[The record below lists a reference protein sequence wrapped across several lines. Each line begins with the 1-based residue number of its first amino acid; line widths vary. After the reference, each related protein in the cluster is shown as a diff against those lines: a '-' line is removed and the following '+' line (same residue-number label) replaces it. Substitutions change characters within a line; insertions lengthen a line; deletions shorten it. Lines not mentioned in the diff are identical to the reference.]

1 VPGLRPGPAGLIT
14 GVLAL
19 DYALAGLGLGAI
31 AALSGVGLLI
41 TYRATGVFNV
51 AHGAVAM
58 IAAYLFWQLTDGW
71 GMSVWLAAALI
82 LLVIAPAFGVALER
96 AVFRPLQRRAATAA
110 ESLVATIG
118 LLVLLVGVAFVTWGA
133 PARHPKSLFPQ
144 RVLHPGSLTVH
155 LDAFSDLAVVLVGT
169 TVLGLVLRMTP
180 LGTQIRAV
188 VDRRDLA
195 ELSGVD
201 ADRVSAIGWAIG
213 CVFAALTGILLA
225 AQLSLD
231 PFGLTLVVLE
241 TFAMPVIAGL
251 TSIPI
256 AIAAG
261 IALGIGQSEMN
272 LWSPGNTSALSVWNA
287 LHANLPVVMLLVA
300 LLVRSR
306 LAEAGGDAGSATTFA
321 RRRAA
326 EPSARRMAVQYTVAA
341 IGMFLPLTFGDVAL
355 RQAQEIP
362 ALAII
367 FVSIVSVTGYS
378 GQISLGQAGYAGL
391 GALFFAKVS
400 TSTPQLV
407 ALLVAAIAAGIVG
420 FLTGYP
426 AIRRRGLFLALTT
439 FAVGAFVSR
448 FVFAQPYFTTNVD
461 VRRPSVFGVSL
472 EGDHAFYLFELTML
486 AVAFL
491 VMYNLRNGALG
502 RSLVAIRDSEEGAR
516 SVGVD
521 VRVLKILI
529 FTVSAMLAGLG
540 GALLAQQAQAF
551 NPTAFDPLAASLP
564 WFAVVVVFG
573 ADSAAAAVI
582 GAAFLVLVNGLTGQ
596 DNAYLIPV
604 GLLAAFLG
612 RLPGGAAEA
621 VRRFTDWLSTPTA
634 LLRRYADAVPAPRPA
649 LVLSEQGR
657 AALARMRAARAAA
670 GDS

>member
-1 VPGLRPGPAGLIT
+1 M
-14 GVLAL
+14 LAL

-31 AALSGVGLLI
+31 AALSGVGLLV
-41 TYRATGVFNV
+41 TYRATGVFNI
-51 AHGAVAM
+51 AHGAIAM
-58 IAAYLFWQLTDGW
+58 LAAYLFWQLTDEW
-71 GMSVWLAAALI
+71 GVPAWASA
-82 LLVIAPAFGVALER
+82 LLVIAGLAPAFGVLLER
-96 AVFRPLQRRAATAA
+96 VVFRPLQRRAAGAA

-118 LLVLLVGVAFVTWGA
+118 LLVLLLGIAYVVWGA
-133 PARHPKSLFPQ
+133 QTRHPTSLFSQ

-155 LDAFSDLAVVLVGT
+155 VDAFADLGVVIVGTAILGVVL
-169 TVLGLVLRMTP
+169 RRSA

-188 VDRRDLA
+188 VDRRELA
-195 ELSGVD
+195 ELAGVD
-201 ADRVSAIGWAIG
+201 ADRVAAVGWAIG

-241 TFAMPVIAGL
+241 TFAIPVIAGL

-261 IALGIGQSEMN
+261 IALGVGQSEMN
-272 LWSPGNTSALSVWNA
+272 LWAPSGSQLVSIWDAF
-287 LHANLPVVMLLVA
+287 HANLLVVLLLLA
-300 LLVRSR
+300 LLARRR
-306 LAEAGGDAGSATTFA
+306 LAEAGGDAGITTTFA

-326 EPSARRMAVQYTVAA
+326 ELPVQRLALQYTVAA
-341 IGMFLPLTFGDVAL
+341 IAMFLPLTFGDVHL

-362 ALAII
+362 ALALI
-367 FVSIVSVTGYS
+367 FVSIVTVTGYS

-400 TSTPQLV
+400 ADTPQLV
-407 ALLVAAIAAGIVG
+407 ALLIAALAAGAVG

-448 FVFAQPYFTTNVD
+448 FVFAQPYFTGNVE
-461 VRRPSVFGVSL
+461 VNRPSLFGLSL
-472 EGDHAFYLFELTML
+472 QGDRAFYLFELAIL

-491 VMYNLRNGALG
+491 VMYNLRTGALG
-502 RSLVAIRDSEEGAR
+502 RSLIAIRDSEDGAR

-521 VRVLKILI
+521 VRILKVLI

-540 GALLAQQAQAF
+540 GALLAQQAHAF
-551 NPTAFDPLAASLP
+551 DATAFDPLAASLP

-573 ADSAAAAVI
+573 ADSAVAAVI
-582 GAAFLVLVNGLTGQ
+582 GAAFVVLVNGVTGQ
-596 DNAYLIPV
+596 PNAYLIPI
-604 GLLAAFLG
+604 GLMAAFLG
-612 RLPGGAAEA
+612 RLPGGAAELG
-621 VRRFTDWLSTPTA
+621 RRGYEWVLTPTA
-634 LLRRYADAVPAPRPA
+634 LLRRYAAATSPPPTRTLTPA
-649 LVLSEQGR
+649 GR
-657 AALARMRAARAAA
+657 AALVRLKQARLARASE
-670 GDS
+670 GPPS

>member
-1 VPGLRPGPAGLIT
+1 M
-14 GVLAL
+14 LAL
-19 DYALAGLGLGAI
+19 NYALAGLGLGAI
-31 AALSGVGLLI
+31 AALSGVGLLV

-58 IAAYLFWQLTDGW
+58 MAAYLFWELTDQW
-71 GMSVWLAAALI
+71 GTPRWVAAALI
-82 LLVIAPAFGVALER
+82 LMVVAPAFGVALER
-96 AVFRPLQRRAATAA
+96 VVFRPLQRWSATAA

-118 LLVLLVGVAFVTWGA
+118 LLVLLVGLAFVLWGA
-133 PARHPKSLFPQ
+133 QFRHPSSLFPQ
-144 RVLHPGSLTVH
+144 KVLHPGSLTVH
-155 LDAFSDLAVVLVGT
+155 IDAFADLAVVVVGT
-169 TVLGLVLRMTP
+169 LAVGLVLALTP

-188 VDRRDLA
+188 VDRRELA

-213 CVFAALTGILLA
+213 SVFAALTGILLA
-225 AQLSLD
+225 SQLALD
-231 PFGLTLVVLE
+231 PFNLTLVVLE
-241 TFAMPVIAGL
+241 TFAMPVLAGL

-261 IALGIGQSEMN
+261 IALGVGQSEMN
-272 LWSPGNTSALSVWNA
+272 LWSPSNDQALSIWNA
-287 LHANLPVVMLLVA
+287 LHANLPIVLLLVA

-306 LAEAGGDAGSATTFA
+306 LAEAGGDAGSTTTFGS
-321 RRRAA
+321 RRAV
-326 EPSARRMAVQYTVAA
+326 EPSVRRLAAQYTVAA
-341 IGMFLPLTFGDVAL
+341 IAMFLPLTFSDVAL
-355 RQAQEIP
+355 RQAQQIP
-362 ALAII
+362 ALAIV
-367 FVSIVSVTGYS
+367 FVSIVAVTGYS

-407 ALLVAAIAAGIVG
+407 ALLVAAVAAGIVG

-448 FVFAQPYFTTNVD
+448 FVFAQPYFTNNLD
-461 VRRPSVFGVSL
+461 VQRPSLFGLSL
-472 EGDHAFYLFELTML
+472 EGDRAFYLFELAML

-502 RSLVAIRDSEEGAR
+502 RSLVALRDSEEGAR

-521 VRVLKILI
+521 VRALKILI

-540 GALLAQQAQAF
+540 GALLAQRAQAF
-551 NPTAFDPLAASLP
+551 DPSAFDPLAASLP

-582 GAAFLVLVNGLTGQ
+582 GAAFIVLVNGLTGQ
-596 DNAYLIPV
+596 ANAYLIPV

-612 RLPGGAAEA
+612 RLPGGAAELS
-621 VRRFTDWLSTPTA
+621 RRFGEWLSTPTA
-634 LLRRYADAVPAPRPA
+634 LLRHYAAATPAPAPPP
-649 LVLSEQGR
+649 VLSARGR
-657 AALARMRAARAAA
+657 AALDRLRAARS
-670 GDS
+670 GEVGS

>member
-1 VPGLRPGPAGLIT
+1 
-14 GVLAL
+14 VLAL
-19 DYALAGLGLGAI
+19 NYALAGLGLGAI
-31 AALSGVGLLI
+31 AALSGVGILL

-51 AHGAVAM
+51 AHGAIAM
-58 IAAYLFWQLTDGW
+58 IAAYLFWQLTDQW
-71 GMSVWLAAALI
+71 GMPVWIAAAI
-82 LLVIAPAFGVALER
+82 VLLVFAPGLGFALER
-96 AVFRPLQRRAATAA
+96 AVFRPLHRRSATAA

-118 LLVLLVGVAFVTWGA
+118 LLVLLVGIAYVVWGA
-133 PARHPKSLFPQ
+133 QARHPASLFSQ

-155 LDAFSDLAVVLVGT
+155 LDSVADLAVVVVGT
-169 TVLGLVLRMTP
+169 LLLGLALRLTP

-195 ELSGVD
+195 QLSGVD
-201 ADRVSAIGWAIG
+201 ADRVAAVGWVIG
-213 CVFAALTGILLA
+213 CVFAALTGILIS
-225 AQLSLD
+225 AQISLD

-251 TSIPI
+251 TSIPV
-256 AIAAG
+256 AIGAG
-261 IALGIGQSEMN
+261 IALGLGQSQMN
-272 LWSPGNTSALSVWNA
+272 LWAPSNAQLLSVWNA
-287 LHANLPVVMLLVA
+287 LHANLPIVMLLVA

-306 LAEAGGDAGSATTFA
+306 LAEAGGDAGSAVTFA

-326 EPSARRMAVQYTVAA
+326 EPSVRRMAAQYAVAA
-341 IGMFLPLTFGDVAL
+341 VAMLVPLTFGDVAL
-355 RQAQEIP
+355 RQAQQIP

-367 FVSIVSVTGYS
+367 FISIVAVTGYS

-391 GALFFAKVS
+391 GALFFGKVS

-407 ALLVAAIAAGIVG
+407 ALLVAVLAAGIVG

-448 FVFAQPYFTTNVD
+448 FVFSQPSFTDNVNIQ
-461 VRRPSVFGVSL
+461 RPSLFGLSL
-472 EGDHAFYLFELTML
+472 RGDHAFYLFELSML
-486 AVAFL
+486 AIAFL
-491 VMYNLRNGALG
+491 VMFNLRNGALG
-502 RSLVAIRDSEEGAR
+502 RSLVAIRDSEEGAS

-521 VRVLKILI
+521 VRVLKVLI

-540 GALLAQQAQAF
+540 GALLVQQAQSF
-551 NPTAFDPLAASLP
+551 TATTFDPLAASLP

-573 ADSAAAAVI
+573 ADSAAAAVV
-582 GAAFLVLVNGLTGQ
+582 GAAFIVLVNGLTGQ

-612 RLPGGAAEA
+612 RLPGGAAELGRLLA
-621 VRRFTDWLSTPTA
+621 EWLTTPTA
-634 LLRRYADAVPAPRPA
+634 LLRRYQAAVPPPPPAP
-649 LVLSEQGR
+649 VLSARGR
-657 AALARMRAARAAA
+657 VALDRVRAQRETRQHEAAQL
-670 GDS
+670 